1 MIRNFWKIAVLP
13 LAVSAGLTNSASS
26 QLLTYPGF
34 RAECLSEDRCLQEIR
49 IDLDQDRTPEIVRL
63 YRAELSRDDPA
74 DPREDETFVV
84 YVHYGDG
91 SYKTPLVGNFNRT
104 DRLSLQS
111 RAGRYGARCFDWDA
125 RSGCGYS
132 WDHEGVSFALM
143 HSRLGVFVF
152 TGPSAYRR
160 IVTGAKGGL
169 SVRQFFPPRR
179 TASRRVSRR

>member
-13 LAVSAGLTNSASS
+13 LAVPAGLTDPASA
-26 QLLTYPGF
+26 QFFTYPSF
-34 RAECLSEDRCLQEIR
+34 RAECLTADQCLQELK
-49 IDLDQDRTPEIVRL
+49 IDIDEDRTPEVVRL
-63 YRAELSRDDPA
+63 YRAELLGDATAVPDK
-74 DPREDETFVV
+74 EETFVV
-84 YVHYGDG
+84 FVRYGD
-91 SYKTPLVGNFNRT
+91 SSVATPLVGNFRPT
-104 DRLSLQS
+104 DRLSLQLS
-111 RAGRYGARCFDWDA
+111 KGNVYLA
-125 RSGCGYS
+125 
-132 WDHEGVSFALM
+132 DHEGHSFESR